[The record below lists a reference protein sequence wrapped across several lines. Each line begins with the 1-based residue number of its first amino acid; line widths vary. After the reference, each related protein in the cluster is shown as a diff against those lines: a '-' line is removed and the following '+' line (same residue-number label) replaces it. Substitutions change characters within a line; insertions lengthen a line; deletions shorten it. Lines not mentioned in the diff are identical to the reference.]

1 MHDKTF
7 AELYC
12 ELRGLSPHEYTEAV
26 LKETLYPQ
34 ARMLKRL
41 LPLVASRH
49 FASDVE
55 FVNSVGL
62 LRRFRDYTLES
73 EEFAHH
79 PENSGFWRITANLRV
94 STRRMRRLVRR
105 TLHPEPAP
113 GEVVEDHTSVPFG
126 ANQAK
131 AAPSSRDAHSRVG

>member
-1 MHDKTF
+1 MHNKTF

-12 ELRGLSPHEYTEAV
+12 ESRGLKPQQYMEAV

-34 ARMLKRL
+34 ARLIKRL
-41 LPLVASRH
+41 LPWYASRH

-62 LRRFRDYTLES
+62 LRRFRDFTFES

-79 PENSGFWRITANLRV
+79 PENSGFWRVTANLRV

-105 TLHPEPAP
+105 TLHPELAP
-113 GEVVEDHTSVPFG
+113 GEVVEDHTSVPFTG
-126 ANQAK
+126 DQAK
-131 AAPSSRDAHSRVG
+131 ASHPSQNAHSSAS

>member
-1 MHDKTF
+1 MINPNPVRPGQPEVDLFIVSSRCPMHDKTF

-12 ELRGLSPHEYTEAV
+12 ERRGLSPHEYTEAV
-26 LKETLYPQ
+26 LKQTLYPQ
-34 ARMLKRL
+34 ARMLKRF

-79 PENSGFWRITANLRV
+79 PE
-94 STRRMRRLVRR
+94 
-105 TLHPEPAP
+105 
-113 GEVVEDHTSVPFG
+113 
-126 ANQAK
+126 
-131 AAPSSRDAHSRVG
+131 